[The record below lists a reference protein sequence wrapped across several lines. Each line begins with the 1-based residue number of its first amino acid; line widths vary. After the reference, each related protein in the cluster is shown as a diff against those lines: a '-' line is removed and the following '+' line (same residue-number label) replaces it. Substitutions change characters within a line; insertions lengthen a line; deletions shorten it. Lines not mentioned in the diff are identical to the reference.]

1 MATSLVQRAR
11 RLGQLSRVSIPLIS
25 STGEFF
31 TRVRQCVAEQRKS
44 ANED

>member
-11 RLGQLSRVSIPLIS
+11 RLGQLSPVSIPLIS

-31 TRVRQCVAEQRKS
+31 TRVRQCATEQRKS
-44 ANED
+44 TDED